1 MSATIRLPAGSS
13 AAVHE
18 PLRPALVAGPPSP
31 SGVVLPVPAGVVSWS
46 VAGLI
51 FLIAAMSPMYRPPP
65 ANLAPHGLTATV
77 VDLAGPPTPPAIVM
91 MVPAGAAAPAWL
103 APARM
108 PPSTTAAM
116 APGTARAHLL
126 CSAPTTASPMPVP
139 GRGNRDG
146 ESPLGHK
153 HEPDRKIPVEAFVRP
168 GFTRSARPR
177 ARRTDRAA
185 GFRVAFRHTLRYMT
199 AGAPRRA

>member
-51 FLIAAMSPMYRPPP
+51 FLIAAMSPMYRLPP

-77 VDLAGPPTPPAIVM
+77 VALAGPPTPPAIVVI
-91 MVPAGAAAPAWL
+91 VPAGTAAAPAWLALLWL

-108 PPSTTAAM
+108 PPSTTAAT
-116 APGTARAHLL
+116 APVTVCARLL
-126 CSAPTTASPMPVP
+126 RSAPTTASRCRAHREMP
-139 GRGNRDG
+139 R
-146 ESPLGHK
+146 L
-153 HEPDRKIPVEAFVRP
+153 
-168 GFTRSARPR
+168 
-177 ARRTDRAA
+177 
-185 GFRVAFRHTLRYMT
+185 
-199 AGAPRRA
+199 

>member
-31 SGVVLPVPAGVVSWS
+31 SGVVLPVPAGVLSWS
-46 VAGLI
+46 LAGLI
-51 FLIAAMSPMYRPPP
+51 FLIAATSPMYRPPP

-77 VDLAGPPTPPAIVM
+77 VALAGPPTPPAIVV
-91 MVPAGAAAPAWL
+91 MVPAGMAAAAAWL

-126 CSAPTTASPMPVP
+126 CPAPTTASPMPAQP
-139 GRGNRDG
+139 R
-146 ESPLGHK
+146 
-153 HEPDRKIPVEAFVRP
+153 EPRP
-168 GFTRSARPR
+168 
-177 ARRTDRAA
+177 
-185 GFRVAFRHTLRYMT
+185 
-199 AGAPRRA
+199 

>member
-77 VDLAGPPTPPAIVM
+77 VALAGPPTPPAIVV
-91 MVPAGAAAPAWL
+91 MVPAGAAAAPAWL
-103 APARM
+103 APARLAPPKM

-126 CSAPTTASPMPVP
+126 SS
-139 GRGNRDG
+139 
-146 ESPLGHK
+146 
-153 HEPDRKIPVEAFVRP
+153 
-168 GFTRSARPR
+168 
-177 ARRTDRAA
+177 
-185 GFRVAFRHTLRYMT
+185 
-199 AGAPRRA
+199 